1 MFQRGLPALWRERL
15 GSFPVVV
22 GDDPAELALA
32 ADFSHGLRPEVG
44 IEHVVADLFALMRP
58 LGVVSG
64 LQPAHSERDQGK
76 KKVVHGVPL
85 RVG

>member
-1 MFQRGLPALWRERL
+1 MFQLGLPALWRERL

-32 ADFSHGLRPEVG
+32 VDLADGMRSEVG

-64 LQPAHSERDQGK
+64 L
-76 KKVVHGVPL
+76 
-85 RVG
+85 